1 MSVADI
7 GVNSGIN
14 AFVTIGVG
22 LLIISVIF
30 AVAGYMI
37 NQLSSSMP
45 SGLNVLGNFTNT
57 ANTVLNFF
65 NIFVIVAVVALLL
78 AVIMIAIA
86 GRLGIRLGGT

>member
-1 MSVADI
+1 MSAADI

-14 AFVTIGVG
+14 SFVTIGVG
-22 LLIISVIF
+22 LLIIAVIF

-45 SGLNVLGNFTNT
+45 SGLNIQGNFTNT

-78 AVIMIAIA
+78 SVIMFAIA